1 MTIDKSEKIEL
12 GKFYTTVNP
21 FTGTAWNKFKKEIDK
36 KDIILEPFAGSNNI
50 PKMLSEYSW
59 ASYDI
64 LPEDSNIIKQDTL
77 KNFPKG
83 FKVCITNPPYLDI
96 RTARDKNIKY
106 DSEFSDLYLDSLD
119 KMLKNC
125 EFIAAIIPATFYNKK
140 AFKDRL
146 WMWDKIDKEVFSD
159 TGMSIGVAYFSNKKI
174 DKTELYL
181 NGNRVSNNSNFTD
194 NKTTFNTK
202 DANLSA
208 CLIDNTQYKN
218 ISVSNLDNFNF
229 KKYLKPL
236 SRYYVAF
243 KDERIGEEDIKDLNE
258 FISNWRTQTNDFW
271 LTPFKST
278 LPNGSYR
285 KRLGFKQLSGLITEY
300 LKHKNNFNES

>member
-1 MTIDKSEKIEL
+1 MTINKSEKIEL

-36 KDIILEPFAGSNNI
+36 KDTILEPFAGSNNI

-59 ASYDI
+59 VSYDI
-64 LPEDSNIIKQDTL
+64 MPEDSNIIKQDTL

-125 EFIAAIIPATFYNKK
+125 EIVAAIIPATFYNKK

-181 NGNRVSNNSNFTD
+181 NGNRVSNNSNFSD

-243 KDERIGEEDIKDLNE
+243 KDERISEEDIEDLNE

-300 LKHKNNFNES
+300 LKNKNNVNES

>member
-1 MTIDKSEKIEL
+1 MTINKSEKIEL

-21 FTGTAWNKFKKEIDK
+21 FTGTAWNKFKKEIDE
-36 KDIILEPFAGSNNI
+36 KDSILEPFAGSNNI
-50 PKMLSEYSW
+50 PKMLPEYSW
-59 ASYDI
+59 VSYDI

-83 FKVCITNPPYLDI
+83 FKVCITNPPYLDV

-125 EFIAAIIPATFYNKK
+125 EFVAAIIPATFYNKK

-174 DKTELYL
+174 DETELYL
-181 NGNRVSNNSNFTD
+181 NGNRVSNDSNFSD

-202 DANLSA
+202 NANLSA

-218 ISVSNLDNFNF
+218 ISISNLDNFNF

-243 KDERIGEEDIKDLNE
+243 KDERISEEDIKDLNE

-278 LPNGSYR
+278 LPDGSYR

-300 LKHKNNFNES
+300 LKNKNNVNES